1 MQTDV
6 FRGSSGEATTA
17 VQDVVRAIAWQAG
30 SLPQISLSFEPEIAT
45 LWITLKPEPKPVF
58 TLPLIESVGKVQDAL
73 TTLWGDHPSR
83 PVLYVA
89 YRAQGTIF
97 SLGGD
102 LDYYLDCLRGNDR
115 EALRDYAD
123 KATQVIRLNR
133 NGINGSV
140 ITLANVQGKAIG
152 GGIDPARAC
161 NVMIAEEHAT
171 FTYPEINYNHFPI
184 SAVPVL
190 SRHTG
195 PIEAER
201 ILLSGEEYS
210 AREFMRRGAVD
221 AVVPS
226 GEGDDWIRR
235 YAADARPSHSSRI
248 ALMSAFNR
256 QAGDMY
262 GPLTACAQS
271 WADHIMSLTP
281 GEVSKLQRITV
292 AQERVL
298 GRLLRKGDTEPARP
312 VFRPHDA

>member
-1 MQTDV
+1 MRMKTLPNSTWTRRPEPDRDV
-6 FRGSSGEATTA
+6 LE
-17 VQDVVRAIAWQAG
+17 AIASRAG
-30 SLPQISLSFEPEIAT
+30 TLPQIALDFEPEIAT
-45 LWITLKPEPKPVF
+45 LWITLRPEPKPVF
-58 TLPLIESVGKVQDAL
+58 TLPLIESVGKVQDAIGAI
-73 TTLWGDHPSR
+73 WGTR
-83 PVLYVA
+83 PDRPILYVA
-89 YRAQGTIF
+89 YRAAGAIF

-102 LDYYLDCLRGNDR
+102 LDYYLDCLRSGDR
-115 EALRDYAD
+115 AALRDYAER
-123 KATQVIRLNR
+123 ATRVIRSNR
-133 NGINGSV
+133 SGLDGAV
-140 ITLANVQGKAIG
+140 ITLTNVGGKAIG

-171 FTYPEINYNHFPI
+171 FCYPEINYNHFPI

-195 PIEAER
+195 PIEAEK
-201 ILLSGEEYS
+201 ILLSGDEYS
-210 AREFMRRGAVD
+210 AHEFHRKGAVD

-226 GEGDDWIRR
+226 GAGDDWIRR
-235 YAADARPSHSSRI
+235 YASETRSSHGARI

-256 QAGDMY
+256 QAGDQY

-298 GRLLRKGDTEPARP
+298 GRLLRKAEPAGACSILP
-312 VFRPHDA
+312 V

>member
-1 MQTDV
+1 MLTGV
-6 FRGSSGEATTA
+6 RGHFNASARC
-17 VQDVVRAIAWQAG
+17 DVVDTISLHAG
-30 SLPQISLSFEPEIAT
+30 PLPQIRLDYEPDIST

-73 TTLWGDHPSR
+73 GSLWGNDPNR
-83 PVLYVA
+83 PVCYLA
-89 YRAQGTIF
+89 YRATGTIF

-102 LDYYLDCLRGNDR
+102 LDYYLDCIRAGDR
-115 EALRDYAD
+115 AALRDYAE

-133 NGINGSV
+133 NGLNGSV

-171 FTYPEINYNHFPI
+171 FSYPEINYNHFPI

-195 PIEAER
+195 PIEAEK
-201 ILLSGEEYS
+201 ILLSGDEYS
-210 AREFMRRGAVD
+210 AHEFMGKGAVD

-226 GEGDDWIRR
+226 GAGDDWIRK
-235 YAADARPSHSSRI
+235 YVADTRASHSARV
-248 ALMSAFNR
+248 ALMGAFNA
-256 QAGDMY
+256 QAGDLY

-271 WADHIMSLTP
+271 WADHIMSMTP

-292 AQERVL
+292 AQERILARLFRKSELEEL
-298 GRLLRKGDTEPARP
+298 GPSAQ
-312 VFRPHDA
+312 AA